1 MLAGRAAGGQWGE
14 RSDMGS
20 RDAEADGDAGA
31 EGRGQRRGGEDS
43 AAACSPSVSHS
54 AMIVARMP
62 SGGRLGGAARV
73 GHSEQ
78 QSKRGGRLLVCL
90 HVHCAISGPAVSR
103 YYLYGKASAN

>member
-1 MLAGRAAGGQWGE
+1 M
-14 RSDMGS
+14 
-20 RDAEADGDAGA
+20 
-31 EGRGQRRGGEDS
+31 GGEDS

-62 SGGRLGGAARV
+62 SSGRPGGAARV

-90 HVHCAISGPAVSR
+90 YVHCAISAPASSR
-103 YYLYGKASAN
+103 FYLYFYVYDCSTFTESDKIRKITCKASVN